1 MFYAGLGGWLA
12 WERGLEIRDWGLGI
26 GDWGLQGI
34 GSLIPNPQSLIPFLA
49 AAAGIA
55 VGWAVSRP
63 LNFVLGRLLALFDS
77 GFRWTTGVYTRVV
90 GMVLR
95 VSVLV
100 LVVYGGLLLLTYRG
114 FVTTPKGFIPSQD
127 MGMLFVSVQLP
138 DAASAERTRQ
148 VMGRIQ
154 ELCLGTERLNA
165 ARGIQA
171 ADGATIVE
179 PVKGI
184 SHTVAMAG
192 TSMVL
197 SVSGSYFGN
206 MFVILDDFAHREG
219 PGLSAEQIAA
229 ELRKRCF
236 EEIPDAMVTV
246 LPPPPVRG
254 VGRTGGFKLMI
265 EDRGDL
271 GLTTLQEQ
279 TDAVAE
285 TGRQTRWPR
294 LTIAP
299 NVFRANAP
307 QLFVDMNRAQCIT
320 AGVRLS
326 DAFNTL
332 QVFLGSLY
340 VNDFN
345 LFGRTW
351 QVVVQAD
358 ARARNDVEKVRQL
371 KVRNS
376 SGSMV
381 PMGTVADVR
390 EVNGPLILTRYNMY
404 PAAAIQGSPVPG
416 VSSRQAI
423 DLLEDVSR
431 GQLPRDMHYEW
442 TELAYLEL
450 QAGNTAM
457 MIFALAVVTVFLVLA
472 AQYES
477 WSLPLAVILV
487 VPICLLAAITGVTA
501 VPAFLQWFR
510 GLEHMLAPLAAGP
523 GVAGGAGPGM
533 GRGAVADINIFTQI
547 GFVVLVGLASKNAIL
562 IVQFAKRQRESG
574 AARREAA
581 ITACTLRLRPIVMT
595 SFAFILGVFPL
606 LVGHGAGS
614 EMRRTL
620 GTAVFS
626 GMLGV
631 TLFGIFLTPVFF
643 VVIDALGGRRLFQSR
658 LMQRLRFFTLGVFAL
673 RFLALPLR
681 LLADLIRH
689 AWRKARRKKP

>member
-1 MFYAGLGGWLA
+1 
-12 WERGLEIRDWGLGI
+12 
-26 GDWGLQGI
+26 
-34 GSLIPNPQSLIPFLA
+34 
-49 AAAGIA
+49 
-55 VGWAVSRP
+55 
-63 LNFVLGRLLALFDS
+63 
-77 GFRWTTGVYTRVV
+77 
-90 GMVLR
+90 
-95 VSVLV
+95 
-100 LVVYGGLLLLTYRG
+100 
-114 FVTTPKGFIPSQD
+114 
-127 MGMLFVSVQLP
+127 MGYLMVSVQLP
-138 DAASAERTRQ
+138 DAASTERTRH
-148 VMGRIQ
+148 VMEQIQRI
-154 ELCLGTERLNA
+154 CLGTEKLNA
-165 ARGIQA
+165 ARGVQQ
-171 ADGATIVE
+171 ADGVPQVE

-184 SHTVAMAG
+184 RHILTVAG

-197 SVSGSYFGN
+197 NVSGSYFGF
-206 MFVILDDFAHREG
+206 MFVILDDYANRDE

-229 ELRKRCF
+229 KLRKRCA
-236 EEIPDAMVTV
+236 EEVPDAMVTV

-271 GLTTLQEQ
+271 GLTTLQER

-285 TGRQTRWPR
+285 AGRQSRWPR
-294 LTIAP
+294 LSVAP

-307 QLFVDMNRAQCIT
+307 QLFVDMNRAQCMT
-320 AGVRLS
+320 TGVRLS
-326 DAFNTL
+326 DAFDTL

-351 QVVVQAD
+351 QVIVQAD
-358 ARARNDVEKVRQL
+358 ARARNDVEKVRLL
-371 KVRNS
+371 KVRGS

-404 PAAAIQGSPVPG
+404 PAAAIQGQPVPG

-423 DLLEDVSR
+423 DLMEGVSE
-431 GQLPRDMHYEW
+431 QELPPNMRYEW

-450 QAGNTAM
+450 QAGSTAM
-457 MIFALAVVTVFLVLA
+457 MIFGFAVVMVFLVLA

-501 VPAFLQWFR
+501 VPAVLQWFH
-510 GLEHMLAPLAAGP
+510 GLQHW
-523 GVAGGAGPGM
+523 VAGGAGPGAPP
-533 GRGAVADINIFTQI
+533 GAAADINIFTQI

-562 IVQFAKRQRESG
+562 IVEFARRQRAVG
-574 AARREAA
+574 TPRREAA
-581 ITACTLRLRPIVMT
+581 MAACKLRLRPIVMT

-606 LVGHGAGS
+606 LIGHGAGS

-643 VVIDALGGRRLFQSR
+643 VVVDSLSGHRLFQSR
-658 LMQRLRFFTLGVFAL
+658 AIRRLRHYTRYWIAFPFGFV
-673 RFLALPLR
+673 R
-681 LLADLIRH
+681 DLVR
-689 AWRKARRKKP
+689 RRRRKRDDGKP